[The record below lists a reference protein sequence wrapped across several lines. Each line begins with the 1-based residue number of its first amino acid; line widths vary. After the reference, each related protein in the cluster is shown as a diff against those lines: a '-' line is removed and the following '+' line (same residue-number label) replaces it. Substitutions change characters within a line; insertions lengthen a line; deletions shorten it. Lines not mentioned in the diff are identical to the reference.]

1 MARIKV
7 LSQCPAQRP
16 SCVLAVFWLILF
28 AHRAGAGA
36 VSMSPKHVT
45 EHRRITVAD
54 CIRMTGLPDAFYEAQ
69 DPSNEE
75 VADWSPDGRKFT
87 VTVKRGNI
95 ERNTADYSLVLF
107 NATETFKSPQHQ
119 VLFTF
124 SSSSNRPGITRVK
137 WINNSN
143 ILFLAERPNELQRLY
158 QYSFATK
165 RVRAL
170 VSWSTNVVAY
180 AATSDLSAIIFL
192 AEERKTAFLSDED
205 RRHGIVIST
214 QPLADLLFPDEG
226 PSYFGP
232 ECRLFLRNRDGLI
245 RSIDRN
251 KTMWGYPYPWD
262 WWQLSLSPDGRYAVM
277 QAKVVDVPDSWSEY
291 TNNLVSTF
299 SRSEPKGPS
308 SLWNYLLIDVRARSI
323 TPLLDS
329 PNAILPSFLWSPDS
343 KSLIVRNV
351 FLPLSGVDPETTGS
365 RRENPYVV
373 EVKIPNREIVEI
385 APRNLDIV
393 RWDIGANKL
402 FLRSEQDDR
411 AVTVYRKD
419 VSGWHDIGPAF
430 TSGDAGHPF
439 EIRIE
444 EGINKPPAII
454 AVERKTLRKMTLLD
468 LNPQFKQ
475 LEFAP
480 VEVISW
486 KATDGHEVEG
496 GLYMP
501 PDYVQGKKYPLV
513 IQTHGFSTDH
523 FYIDGPYTT
532 AFAAQPLAAKD
543 VVVLQIGRDKDK
555 DKDNYHGGI
564 WRANEGQREMASYEG
579 AIDYLDSRGLIDRNR
594 VGLIGFSRTCF
605 DVEYTLTHSKYHFA
619 AATISDGVD
628 GSYFQYIISAN
639 LQSATTAFFEKVN
652 GSPPFGPG
660 LRSWLESAPGFNMD
674 RIQTP
679 VRIEALGIRTV
690 LPMWE
695 WLAGLERLG
704 RPVEMILV
712 PGGVHILQKPWD
724 RLISQGENVDWF
736 CFWLKGDEDHAREK
750 RYEYVRW
757 HKLRALQEHRDPDG
771 MLLVP

>member
-1 MARIKV
+1 MARLQF
-7 LSQCPAQRP
+7 LSQPRAQRT
-16 SCVLAVFWLILF
+16 SCVLAVFWLTLF
-28 AHRAGAGA
+28 AHATGADGTN
-36 VSMSPKHVT
+36 PKNAL

-54 CIRMTGLPDAFYEAQ
+54 CIRMSGLPDGFYEAQ
-69 DPSNEE
+69 DPSNSE

-87 VTVKRGNI
+87 VTVKRGDI
-95 ERNTADYSLVLF
+95 ERNTSDYSLILF
-107 NATETFKSPQHQ
+107 DATETFKSPQAQ
-119 VLFTF
+119 VLLTF
-124 SSSSNRPGITRVK
+124 SSSSNRPAITRVK
-137 WINNSN
+137 WLDNGD
-143 ILFLAERPNELQRLY
+143 ILFLGEHPNELQRLY
-158 QYSFATK
+158 EYSLATK
-165 RVRAL
+165 KIRTL

-192 AEERKTAFLSDED
+192 AEEPKTTSLSDED
-205 RRHGIVIST
+205 RRRGIVIST
-214 QPLADLLFPDEG
+214 QPLVDLLFPDEG

-232 ECRLFLRNRDGLI
+232 QCRLFVRNRAGLI
-245 RSIDRN
+245 RPIDAK

-262 WWQLSLSPDGRYAVM
+262 WWQLSLSPDGRYAIM
-277 QAKVVDVPDSWSEY
+277 QAKVVDVPESWREY

-299 SRSEPKGPS
+299 STTEPKGPS

-329 PNAILPSFLWSPDS
+329 PNGILPSLLWAPDS
-343 KSLIVRNV
+343 KSLIARNV
-351 FLPLSGVDPETTGS
+351 FLPLSGLDSEKRGS

-373 EVKIPNREIVEI
+373 EVKIPTREIIEI
-385 APRNLDIV
+385 VAKNLDIV
-393 RWDIGANKL
+393 RWDIGANEL

-411 AVTVYRKD
+411 TVTAYRKD
-419 VSGWHDIGPAF
+419 ASGWHDIGPASM
-430 TSGDAGHPF
+430 TEDGSHSF

-454 AVERKTLRKMTLLD
+454 SVNRKTLRKMTLLD

-475 LEFAP
+475 LEFAR
-480 VEVISW
+480 VEVVSW

-501 PDYVQGKKYPLV
+501 PDYLPGEKYPLV
-513 IQTHGFSTDH
+513 IQTHGFSTDR

-532 AFAAQPLAAKD
+532 AFAAQPLAARGI
-543 VVVLQIGRDKDK
+543 VVLQIGRDKDK
-555 DKDNYHGGI
+555 EKYHGGV

-579 AIDYLDSRGLIDRNR
+579 AIDYLDSLGLIDRDR

-619 AATISDGVD
+619 AVTISDGVD
-628 GSYFQYIISAN
+628 GSYFQYLIWAN

-660 LRSWLESAPGFNMD
+660 LRSWLDSAPGFNMD
-674 RIQTP
+674 KVQAP

-712 PGGVHILQKPWD
+712 PNGVHILQKPWD

-750 RYEYVRW
+750 QDQYMRW
-757 HKLRALQEHRDPDG
+757 HRLRALQGHS
-771 MLLVP
+771 VPQGALPPP